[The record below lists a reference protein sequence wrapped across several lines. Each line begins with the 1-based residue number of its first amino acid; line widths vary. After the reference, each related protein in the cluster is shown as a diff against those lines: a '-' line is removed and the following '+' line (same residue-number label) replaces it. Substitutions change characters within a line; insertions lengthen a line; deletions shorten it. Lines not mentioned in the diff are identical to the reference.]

1 MDSSMLFWLLLSAVV
16 IIAGFSL
23 FMVYFFLSH
32 DYKRRRL
39 EILAKDNAEILKLR
53 FQAYERLTLLLERL
67 MPESLILREQRHDMD
82 CQAFHSLLLRTIRQE
97 FNHNLAMQV
106 YVTIPTWE
114 KVLIAREKLMKLI
127 NTSASRSKPDMPA
140 LLLGK
145 TIIEEANPEVT
156 YHFNDA
162 LKSIKSE
169 IESYYSR

>member
-1 MDSSMLFWLLLSAVV
+1 M
-16 IIAGFSL
+16 
-23 FMVYFFLSH
+23 
-32 DYKRRRL
+32 

-67 MPESLILREQRHDMD
+67 MPEGLILREQRNDMD

-106 YVTIPTWE
+106 YVTIHTWG
-114 KVLIAREKLMKLI
+114 KVLTAREKLVKLI
-127 NTSASRSKPDMPA
+127 NTSASRTKPDKPA

-156 YHFNDA
+156 FHFNDA
-162 LKSIKSE
+162 LNAIKNE
-169 IESYYSR
+169 IETYYSR